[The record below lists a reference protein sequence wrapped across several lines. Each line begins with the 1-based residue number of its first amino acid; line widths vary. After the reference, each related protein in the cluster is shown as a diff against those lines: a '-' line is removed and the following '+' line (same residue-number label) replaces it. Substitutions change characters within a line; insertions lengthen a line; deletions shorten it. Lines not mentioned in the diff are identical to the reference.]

1 MTSTDIFVLM
11 DVEKKFS
18 SQEKSTDTQLLPS
31 SFLNCPLT
39 PAGGYEDSH
48 VSQGGWASGPG
59 PTEFITAA
67 VETAPAP
74 GRQRQPYHPLLDVH
88 LLET

>member
-31 SFLNCPLT
+31 SFLNWPLT

-59 PTEFITAA
+59 PT
-67 VETAPAP
+67 
-74 GRQRQPYHPLLDVH
+74 
-88 LLET
+88 